1 MASRGRCCRTHRQIG
16 CTILIRLDVLGL
28 PKPQGSKKVIHGRLI
43 EASGQALKVWRRQI
57 ADACEPYLTQ
67 NIHLGPIKLEVDFYL
82 PRPRSIPKSQRAM
95 PIVPPDLD
103 KLIRAVGDA
112 IGQSGLIWG
121 DDSQIVEISARKHYA
136 DDREPGAVIVI
147 NSLS

>member
-1 MASRGRCCRTHRQIG
+1 M
-16 CTILIRLDVLGL
+16 
-28 PKPQGSKKVIHGRLI
+28 IHGRLI

-67 NIHLGPIKLEVDFYL
+67 NIHLGPVRLEVDFYL
-82 PRPRSIPKSQRAM
+82 PRPRTVSRRDREK

-103 KLIRAVGDA
+103 KLLRAVGDA
-112 IGQSGLIWG
+112 VGQSGLIWG

-136 DDREPGAVIVI
+136 DERAPGAVIVI
-147 NSLS
+147 SSLP